1 MQKTLLNKAIS
12 VRPAF
17 LLVLLMVL
25 LPNPVSAKTIITF
38 TTHVAPQS
46 DAYKSTHLLLTE
58 AFKRIGYT
66 FSMKTLPGKRSLHEA
81 NKGTFDGEAH
91 RFAGLNDGYDFPNLI
106 MVPEILQVIQNAMFS
121 KQVTNLTMPWQELD
135 KYSVTVPRGSVW
147 LTAMAKQYAKD
158 VQELSS
164 PEKMLDFVKQGRA
177 DIALMS
183 IEALDILASKPFKG
197 SGIKQVGPVLST
209 LAIYSFIHKK
219 HKTLV
224 PKLAFALHQMKLDG
238 SYQRLIKQSGTMHK
252 FKQKL

>member
-1 MQKTLLNKAIS
+1 MQKELLNKTKS
-12 VRPAF
+12 VRSALSVM
-17 LLVLLMVL
+17 LLLIALPTVVL
-25 LPNPVSAKTIITF
+25 AKPIITF
-38 TTHVAPQS
+38 STHVAPQS
-46 DAYKSTHLLLTE
+46 NAYKSTYLLLTE

-91 RFAGLNDGYDFPNLI
+91 RFAGLNDNNDFPNLI
-106 MVPEILQVIQNAMFS
+106 MVPEILQVIQNAVFS
-121 KQVTNLTMPWQELD
+121 KQMTNLTMPWQELANF
-135 KYSVTVPRGSVW
+135 SVTVPRGSLW

-183 IEALDILASKPFKG
+183 IEALDILASKPFKD

-238 SYQRLIKQSGTMHK
+238 SYQRLIKQSGTM
-252 FKQKL
+252 LNNA